1 MAIKVT
7 ASGNFENKKSWSGMK
22 KHMEHDEKINHSN
35 EFLNTEESK
44 KLKQYN
50 QHKIL
55 INYEEFVNSAFGS
68 YVKEHDKNLKDKKRA
83 YKSVDRFLKVD
94 STGKERELQPV
105 QAYMEKFTDKE
116 TYEGILS
123 VLEER
128 LRHCHYRG
136 HKELL
141 TPAQAHDE
149 ALKAIATGL
158 SNYADGF
165 NERNPN
171 LKMFEYHSHLDEEG
185 APHIHARVMPFSG
198 LNKKTKTGKPKK
210 PSWSLNAALRAQ
222 YGGASNKNPDRLAKF
237 REQEDKAL
245 IESMNKS
252 FEFLLGKDALE
263 LYRKTKVEH
272 VTTGLSHEEYTAKK
286 KNELR
291 QEIDAKKAKIEEQNN
306 KIAKNNVTL
315 SNQKQAINSNN
326 STIADQQDDID
337 ANSNAITNQRQVITA
352 NNNKIINQQNNINAN
367 NNTIINQRNDID
379 ANAKTKAQQETDIKD
394 NAAKI
399 TNQNEE
405 LSKLEKWRKD
415 CDNKIDELR
424 GKLKGLVS
432 SFTHSVITR
441 LSSIF
446 DESSDDIQ
454 TNELKTIEEITK
466 STAAVIND
474 IKATQKDLQNPP
486 VQQVQQKSKQKQ
498 QGDDGLD
505 M

>member
-35 EFLNTEESK
+35 EFLNTEKSK
-44 KLKQYN
+44 ELKKYN
-50 QHKIL
+50 QHKVL

-222 YGGASNKNPDRLAKF
+222 YGGTSNGNKDRLAKF
-237 REQEDKAL
+237 REQEDTAL
-245 IESMNKS
+245 ITSMNKS
-252 FEFLLGKDALE
+252 FEYLLGKDALE

-272 VTTGLSHEEYTAKK
+272 VTTGLSHEEYTTKK

-291 QEIDAKKAKIEEQNN
+291 QEIDAKKARIEEQNN
-306 KIAKNNVTL
+306 KIAKNDVTL
-315 SNQKQAINSNN
+315 SNQKQAI
-326 STIADQQDDID
+326 
-337 ANSNAITNQRQVITA
+337 TA
-352 NNNKIINQQNNINAN
+352 NNRTIVNQQN
-367 NNTIINQRNDID
+367 DI
-379 ANAKTKAQQETDIKD
+379 AQQKEEIADNEDTKKNQKEEIDNNKVVITKQHKRLEKQARLLKEYFDKWNEMLDKCRKVTHKFTQEIAERVNSALNEPIYDVSIDELPMITNEIAKGTKTAVEHIKD
-394 NAAKI
+394 NYQDAEKAQAK
-399 TNQNEE
+399 
-405 LSKLEKWRKD
+405 S
-415 CDNKIDELR
+415 DEW
-424 GKLKGLVS
+424 
-432 SFTHSVITR
+432 
-441 LSSIF
+441 
-446 DESSDDIQ
+446 Q
-454 TNELKTIEEITK
+454 Q
-466 STAAVIND
+466 
-474 IKATQKDLQNPP
+474 KAQKH
-486 VQQVQQKSKQKQ
+486 VQQPKQKE
-498 QGDDGLD
+498 DDGLD